1 MNRPMIDPIVF
12 LTKKQLI
19 GQADTDKIE
28 LPVLVHFDAAKRG
41 RITNPGYNF
50 ISRHLVM
57 ANFLAVRLK
66 SRSFQTISECAG
78 KLWSKAGSRPG
89 EFASL
94 TTKEYAAIRACLG
107 VYFRHLPRVEIGLYM
122 QATRWPPS
130 SWATRMQHEDS
141 SLPMHGQL
149 RIYRGKLV

>member
-1 MNRPMIDPIVF
+1 MNRQLINPIAF
-12 LTKKQLI
+12 LTAKQLV
-19 GQADTDKIE
+19 GQEDTDKIE

-41 RITNPGYNF
+41 QITNPGYNF

-57 ANFLAVRLK
+57 ANFLAVRLR

-78 KLWSKAGSRPG
+78 KLWSKAGARPG

-122 QATRWPPS
+122 QANQV
-130 SWATRMQHEDS
+130 AA
-141 SLPMHGQL
+141 QL
-149 RIYRGKLV
+149 MGDDK